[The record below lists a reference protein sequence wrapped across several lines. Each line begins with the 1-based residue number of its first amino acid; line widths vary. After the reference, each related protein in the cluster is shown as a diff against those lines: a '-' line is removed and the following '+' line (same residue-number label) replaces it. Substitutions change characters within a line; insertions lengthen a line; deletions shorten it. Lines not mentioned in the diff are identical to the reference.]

1 MQGKRCAPPRG
12 GGSAAACIRYILGEE
27 LGAKVDHEKKW
38 NAPLTDGQK
47 LGISALMDE
56 ARQRDDLGA
65 NAIWSPVSGGGKR
78 PSSIY
83 ARGVG
88 SLATAALDME
98 AVVRTQPRVKQPV
111 QHYVISM
118 NTKESKT
125 ITDEQLIRAAE
136 HALDLAGWEGHSAL
150 FSVHRDTDNVHCHVA
165 LSSVNSETLKAW
177 NRQSDYYRL
186 HHALRTTELKFN
198 MADEHGLAI
207 VRDRGL
213 ATERIEWAPL
223 ETRKA
228 WERDRKAERLE
239 DMARAFLDESDGLES
254 IQDRQDRLIHSI
266 REYLSKTEARLDPQ
280 GRSEQPLRAD
290 IHAIA
295 ARLTVTLETGPDGS
309 LHARLMERAPEGTIT
324 RQAMDS
330 FGEMTPRYAKWTA
343 TDTVFPLDVKLLA
356 PSPLETMETGRKTSQ
371 FEEKEHLAAITRRDW
386 LSKLGTVEQSEAEV
400 RAVVQ
405 ADPGR
410 VSRDIVASG
419 RAVFSAEDI
428 DRWTGE
434 RVSGDCLA
442 ISNSIQR
449 RDKGLKV
456 LSPDANHPLYT
467 TNTQKELEQKVVN
480 LATRLAK
487 AKDPLFDRAK
497 LDQAIKEEE
506 KALGPNVQFSPEQ
519 LKVFDLL
526 EYRFGMVQGDAGS
539 GKTTLMAVQRRYCEL
554 TGREIAGFATSQLA
568 AENLGKQAGIHS
580 VNTARAQAL
589 ESARGEEMIKPESR
603 AILDEASMLSLE
615 SVLATLQKL
624 DAQGAGGLFIGD
636 QAQLPNLAAGDTGR
650 LLASVAQAAG
660 RYAEVTLVFRQKG
673 PEVEWMK
680 KAVPAGGRAIRD
692 GDVAGVRAYFSEFID
707 RGHVKFHANRVEEI
721 AAKASDVVE
730 AVKRGEKVLAPGY
743 SHPECLYA
751 NRAIRAE
758 LGHEGTGISFR
769 LDRGVRELAPN
780 DRVIFQ
786 KNEERS
792 LGVLNGYTGTVL
804 SVAPKNVEIEL
815 DGDNP
820 DGSKKIVN
828 VDPAKYRYL
837 EYGWATTTHKSQ
849 GRGDPFVVPTLGKSD
864 TARSAHVA
872 LTRCETNLHVHT
884 KMDREALL
892 DHLCSA
898 NSIKPKDDILFF
910 DEIVRQT
917 GGPDTYWAQSVRT
930 AMEKEGDPL
939 REEHRAETRLKV
951 EARQRELVDTLG
963 SFKEKRAQAPNDAA
977 LKRVEKEEKKAIDG
991 IFDRHE
997 LESFVSWSKRNRPY
1011 IERTFERSMEQAQE
1025 RKATQ
1030 KLQVQE
1036 QVPSVKKG
1044 RGR

>member
-12 GGSAAACIRYILGEE
+12 GGSASACVRYILGEE
-27 LGAKVDHEKKW
+27 ATAKVVHDKAEGNK
-38 NAPLTDGQK
+38 LTEGQK

-56 ARQRDDLGA
+56 ARQRTDLGA
-65 NAIWSPVSGGGKR
+65 NSIWSPKSGEGKR

-150 FSVHRDTDNVHCHVA
+150 FSVHRDTDNVHCHVV

-177 NRQSDYYRL
+177 QRQSDYYRL

-254 IQDRQDRLIHSI
+254 IQDRQDRLIHAI
-266 REYLSKTEARLDPQ
+266 REYLSKTEARE
-280 GRSEQPLRAD
+280 EQPLRAD

-343 TDTVFPLDVKLLA
+343 TNTVFPLDVKLLA
-356 PSPLETMETGRKTSQ
+356 PSPLETMETGRKASP

-442 ISNSIQR
+442 ISNAIQR
-449 RDKGLKV
+449 RDKELKV

-497 LDQAIKEEE
+497 LDQAIKDEEATH
-506 KALGPNVQFSPEQ
+506 KDLKFSEQ
-519 LKVFDLL
+519 QLQVFDLL
-526 EYRFGMVQGDAGS
+526 EYRFGLVQGDAGS

-568 AENLGKQAGIHS
+568 AETLGKQAGIHS

-589 ESARGEEMIKPESR
+589 ESARGEDMIKPESR

-650 LLASVAQAAG
+650 LLASVAQATG
-660 RYAEVTLVFRQKG
+660 RYAEVTLVFRQRG

-692 GDVAGVRAYFSEFID
+692 GDVAGIRAYFTEFID

-780 DRVIFQ
+780 DRVIFG
-786 KNEERS
+786 KNEERN

-820 DGSKKIVN
+820 DGSKKIIN

-898 NSIKPKDDILFF
+898 NSIKPKDDVLFF

-930 AMEKEGDPL
+930 AMEKEDDPL
-939 REEHRAETRLKV
+939 REEHRAETRLKI

-963 SFKEKRAQAPNDAA
+963 SFREKRAQAPNDAA
-977 LKRVEKEEKKAIDG
+977 LKRVEKEEKKEIDS
-991 IFDRHE
+991 IFKRHE
-997 LESFVSWSKRNRPY
+997 LESFVSWAKSRRMV
-1011 IERTFERSMEQAQE
+1011 IENSQRLAEE
-1025 RKATQ
+1025 RKQAAKQTVKPAMKPPVQAVEAPTQ
-1030 KLQVQE
+1030 R
-1036 QVPSVKKG
+1036 KG